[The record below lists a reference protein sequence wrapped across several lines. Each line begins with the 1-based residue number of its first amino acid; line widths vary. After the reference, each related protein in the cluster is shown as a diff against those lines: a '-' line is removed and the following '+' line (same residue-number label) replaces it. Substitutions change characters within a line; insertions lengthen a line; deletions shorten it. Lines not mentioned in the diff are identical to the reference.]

1 MTDRHV
7 AYLSPAGE
15 EWMLHCHPQR
25 DVLAD
30 VAAALYQQLLM
41 TRALGRE
48 YALSSGKPIW
58 KLRGYD
64 DLWESRVRERGMAF
78 RQFFG
83 FARINGQSAV
93 VFIDGAQKNRA
104 ELPKHVLDAAARRV
118 DSFIADLID
127 DPALQRRSLIQ

>member
-15 EWMLHCHPQR
+15 EWMKHCHPQR
-25 DVLAD
+25 DILAD
-30 VAAALYQQLLM
+30 VAASLYHQLLM

-48 YALSSGKPIW
+48 YAMSSGKKIW

-64 DLWESRVRERGMAF
+64 NLWESRVRERGMTF

-83 FARINGQSAV
+83 FARINGRNAV
-93 VFIDGAQKNRA
+93 VFIDGTQKNRA
-104 ELPKHVLDAAARRV
+104 ELPKHLLDAAARRL
-118 DSFIADLID
+118 DSFIADLTT
-127 DPALQRRSLIQ
+127 DPSLQKRSLIQ